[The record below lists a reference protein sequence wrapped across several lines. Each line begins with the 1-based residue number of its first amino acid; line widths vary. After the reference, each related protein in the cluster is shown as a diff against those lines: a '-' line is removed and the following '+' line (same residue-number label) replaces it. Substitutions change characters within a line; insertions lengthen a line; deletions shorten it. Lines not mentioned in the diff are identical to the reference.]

1 MQMNRALG
9 YYRLQFTR
17 MIAIES
23 KLLFTVYKVSVCP
36 AKSLINSIFN
46 WVTLVSARFA
56 PDTFWINWLCA
67 QSIENSCYYSDEV
80 IFLFVET
87 YCAGNIRNSVYLW
100 FWEAVKWITEI
111 FIIDAI
117 NIITVMALTQAIS
130 WSYFYWAFAKISWL
144 IL

>member
-67 QSIENSCYYSDEV
+67 QSIVQKTHVITQTKLYFYLSKHIVPAISAIQYICGSERLSNESQKYLLSTLSILLLSSHSLKLFLEV
-80 IFLFVET
+80 IFIELLRR
-87 YCAGNIRNSVYLW
+87 YP
-100 FWEAVKWITEI
+100 
-111 FIIDAI
+111 D
-117 NIITVMALTQAIS
+117 
-130 WSYFYWAFAKISWL
+130 
-144 IL
+144 